1 MLACDRV
8 GVVSESR
15 WRQLEQ
21 SVSNVSGS
29 DIEAERRQTAAE
41 LLTVVRRITQ
51 TAWTAGTHGSF

>member
-8 GVVSESR
+8 GVVSEST

-29 DIEAERRQTAAE
+29 DTELELKRRSAE
-41 LLTVVRRITQ
+41 LLSVIRSISQPTQ
-51 TAWTAGTHGSF
+51 MT